1 MLNKQMVF
9 EFTQVVSVATG
20 LSSWYLKLECMLL
33 FKDKMEPWLY
43 V

>member
-1 MLNKQMVF
+1 MLNKQMMFVF
-9 EFTQVVSVATG
+9 IQTVSVKAG
-20 LSSWYLKLECMLL
+20 LSSWALKLECMLL